1 MRLVRAAA
9 RGAAGKL
16 LMAAQAVAGPS
27 TAESAIA
34 PPTAAPAA
42 PSPSAP
48 AKPNSAAPLSR
59 IGLDLAF
66 HTHSQSI
73 ETITV
78 VAPVVQAVFWV
89 GRFTLEPE
97 LPFVYYHTH
106 YSSTSPESGF
116 GLGNP
121 TFAAKYHYRTDALD
135 FYAGS
140 GVAFP
145 VAQYPTGD
153 SGGDQAKATGY
164 RAAMGTRGGWNAW
177 WYAPDSLIFYVPVGV
192 RYVFPMG
199 LDVGLDA
206 AAVLALLLDHG
217 GPEPRGAAQ
226 IGAHVGF
233 ASPWIETGLR
243 LRVAS
248 YGDTQTSL
256 EPYVEGF
263 FGNAYV
269 GAGVLFHA
277 GDPVDPFQYAGSIWG
292 LRIAG
297 GARF

>member
-1 MRLVRAAA
+1 MRLVRA
-9 RGAAGKL
+9 GASVAVGKL
-16 LMAAQAVAGPS
+16 LMAAQAVAAPS
-27 TAESAIA
+27 TVESVVA
-34 PPTAAPAA
+34 PPTDAPAA

-66 HTHSQSI
+66 HTHSQRI

-78 VAPVVQAVFWV
+78 VAPVVQAVLWV

-97 LPFVYYHTH
+97 LPVVYYHVH
-106 YSSTSPESGF
+106 YSLTSPESGF

-121 TFAAKYHYRTDALD
+121 SFAAKYHYRTDALD
-135 FYAGS
+135 FYAGC

-145 VAQYPTGD
+145 VAQYTTRD
-153 SGGDQAKATGY
+153 SGDQRKATGY
-164 RAAMGTRGGWNAW
+164 LTAIGTRGGWNVW
-177 WYAPDSLIFYVPVGV
+177 WYAPDSLTFYLPIGV

-199 LDVGLDA
+199 LDVGVDA
-206 AAVLALLLDHG
+206 AAALGLLLDRG
-217 GPEPRGAAQ
+217 VEPYGAAQ

-233 ASPWIETGLR
+233 ASPWIDTGLR
-243 LRVAS
+243 VRIA
-248 YGDTQTSL
+248 GWGNPQTSL

-269 GAGVLFHA
+269 GAGVLFHV